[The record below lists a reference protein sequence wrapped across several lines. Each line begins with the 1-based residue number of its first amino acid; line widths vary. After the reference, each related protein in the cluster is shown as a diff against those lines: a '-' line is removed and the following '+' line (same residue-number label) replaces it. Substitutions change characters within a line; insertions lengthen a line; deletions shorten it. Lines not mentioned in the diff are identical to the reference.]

1 MANPTI
7 DLTRAFNFAARKHA
21 DRTRKGAAAEPT
33 INHLAE
39 VADLLARASDGTDPV
54 LVLGGLLHD
63 TLEDTATTRAELED
77 AFGPEV
83 AALVAEVSDDMSL
96 PKSERKRR
104 QIEHAPELSTRA
116 KMLKLA
122 DKTSNVAAM
131 TSDPPANWDSAQR
144 LEYVRWAHQVIAH
157 CRGVNQRLE
166 AGFDDAYTAALASI
180 GGQDASIPGQ
190 DE

>member
-7 DLTRAFNFAARKHA
+7 DLTRALDFAARKHA
-21 DRTRKGAAAEPT
+21 GQTRKGAAAEPYV
-33 INHLAE
+33 NHLAK
-39 VADLLARASDGTDPV
+39 VAELLARASDGADPV
-54 LVLGGLLHD
+54 VVLGGLLHD
-63 TLEDTATTRAELED
+63 ILEDTETTHAELEE
-77 AFGPEV
+77 AFGDEV

-104 QIEHAPELSTRA
+104 QIEHARELSTRA

-122 DKTSNVAAM
+122 DKTSNVAAIV
-131 TSDPPANWDSAQR
+131 SNPPTNWDSAQR
-144 LEYVRWAHQVIAH
+144 LEYVHWAQEVIAH

-166 AGFDDAYTAALASI
+166 AGFDDACAAAFASI
-180 GGQDASIPGQ
+180 GEQ

>member
-7 DLTRAFNFAARKHA
+7 DLMRALDFAARKHA
-21 DRTRKGAAAEPT
+21 GQTRKGAAAAPY

-39 VADLLARASDGTDPV
+39 VAALLARASDGADPV
-54 LVLGGLLHD
+54 VVLGGLLHD
-63 TLEDTATTRAELED
+63 ILEDTETTHAELEE
-77 AFGPEV
+77 AFGDEV

-104 QIEHAPELSTRA
+104 QIEHARELSTRA
-116 KMLKLA
+116 QMLKLA

-131 TSDPPANWDSAQR
+131 ASDPPTDWDTAQR

-166 AGFDDAYTAALASI
+166 DWFDEAHAAALARI
-180 GGQDASIPGQ
+180 
-190 DE
+190 DERHS

>member
-7 DLTRAFNFAARKHA
+7 DLMRALDFAARKHA
-21 DRTRKGAAAEPT
+21 GQTRKGAAAGPY

-39 VADLLARASDGTDPV
+39 VADLLARATDGADPV
-54 LVLGGLLHD
+54 VVLGGLLHD

-77 AFGPEV
+77 AFGAEV
-83 AALVAEVSDDMSL
+83 AALVAEVSDDKSL

-104 QIEHAPELSTRA
+104 QVEHAPNLSTRA

-122 DKTSNVAAM
+122 DKTSNVAAIA
-131 TSDPPANWDSAQR
+131 SDPPTDWDSARR
-144 LEYVRWAHQVIAH
+144 LEYVHWAQAVIVH

-166 AGFDDAYTAALASI
+166 AGFDEACAATLAAI
-180 GGQDASIPGQ
+180 GEQDQ
-190 DE
+190 